1 MFSTIRRKSGCSE
14 NFTPIISLD
23 RHYNSSEK
31 IHQTTSTTANIET
44 MVPIRHPNN
53 DILPRRTDTTSPKN
67 PLNTLF
73 SKYKIKPITK
83 MITNHS
89 GTPSTII
96 FHLFSNI
103 DSIRLNDSS
112 YSAISFFF
120 ISASGKIL
128 FNSFNFFSTPSNFN
142 LIS

>member
-1 MFSTIRRKSGCSE
+1 MLFTIRQEPGCSE
-14 NFTPIISLD
+14 NFTLIISLD
-23 RHYNSSEK
+23 R
-31 IHQTTSTTANIET
+31 
-44 MVPIRHPNN
+44 RH
-53 DILPRRTDTTSPKN
+53 ITQN

-73 SKYKIKPITK
+73 SKYRIRLITK
-83 MITNHS
+83 TITNHS

-128 FNSFNFFSTPSNFN
+128 FN
-142 LIS
+142 

>member
-53 DILPRRTDTTSPKN
+53 DILPRRTDTTSPILGYRF
-67 PLNTLF
+67 PAILE
-73 SKYKIKPITK
+73 ITQ
-83 MITNHS
+83 
-89 GTPSTII
+89 P
-96 FHLFSNI
+96 
-103 DSIRLNDSS
+103 
-112 YSAISFFF
+112 FFRHC
-120 ISASGKIL
+120 SV
-128 FNSFNFFSTPSNFN
+128 
-142 LIS
+142 

>member
-1 MFSTIRRKSGCSE
+1 
-14 NFTPIISLD
+14 
-23 RHYNSSEK
+23 
-31 IHQTTSTTANIET
+31 
-44 MVPIRHPNN
+44 MVLIRHPNN

-73 SKYKIKPITK
+73 SKYRIKPIIK
-83 MITNHS
+83 IITNHS

-120 ISASGKIL
+120 ISASIAT
-128 FNSFNFFSTPSNFN
+128 FNSFFAETWNTPNLGYSICSAFNSDSTS
-142 LIS
+142 